1 MTQPEERVASI
12 LYSTVRKGMVIL
24 HNNELCY
31 VVDRELRTPGNL
43 PSKLTLKLK
52 YLKTG
57 NVNNERV
64 HPEDKVEQAYLEK
77 REMQYL
83 YKDSDGYVFMDT
95 ETYDQVTLN
104 EDMVGDQMIYLKEE
118 NTIQV
123 TFHEGKALSVELPG
137 TVMLKVTE
145 TEPALKGATAAAQY
159 KPATLETGLK
169 LSVPP
174 FIEIGEMIQV
184 DTTEGKYLGRAK

>member
-1 MTQPEERVASI
+1 
-12 LYSTVRKGMVIL
+12 MVII

-64 HPEDKVEQAYLEK
+64 HPEDKVEQAYLDK

-104 EDMVGDQMIYLKEE
+104 EDMVGDQMIYLKE
-118 NTIQV
+118 NDKIQV
-123 TFHEGKALSVELPG
+123 TFHESKALSVELPG
-137 TVMLKVTE
+137 TVELKVTE

-169 LSVPP
+169 ISVPP

>member
-1 MTQPEERVASI
+1 VASI
-12 LYSTVRKGMVIL
+12 QYSEVRKGMVIL
-24 HNNELCY
+24 KDGQLCY

-95 ETYDQVTLN
+95 ESYDQITLGA
-104 EDMVGDQMIYLKEE
+104 DMVGDMMIYLKEE
-118 NTIQV
+118 NKVQV
-123 TFHEGKALSVELPG
+123 TFHDNKALTVELPA
-137 TVMLKVTE
+137 TVELTVVD
-145 TEPALKGATAAAQY
+145 TEPSLKGATAAAQY
-159 KPATLETGLK
+159 KPATMDTGLK
-169 LSVPP
+169 ISVPP
-174 FIEIGEMIQV
+174 FIEIGEKLLV
-184 DTTEGKYLGRAK
+184 DTREGKYLSRAK